1 MEMERIDGM
10 MGWQSEET
18 LTSEIGF
25 DWIGM
30 KMEGGNEI

>member
-1 MEMERIDGM
+1 LKLIEQMEMERIDGM

-25 DWIGM
+25 D
-30 KMEGGNEI
+30 